1 MNTTIEKLRVLDLFS
16 GIGGF
21 SLGLDSTGHFET
33 VAFCEIEKFP
43 CQVLNKHWPNVPIY
57 NDVRELSYERLQT
70 DGIISDRRR
79 IHIICGG
86 YPCQPFSVAGHQ
98 KGEKDPRHLWPEYF
112 RLIRELRPD
121 YAIGENVGGH
131 LRLGLDS
138 VLSDL
143 DSENYSTRCFS
154 VEAASI
160 GAPHR
165 RERIFWIAEN
175 MGDTEHNGSPSTK
188 IKGSTT
194 KTSDNDKERTHETF
208 KFERTSES
216 TDNETLADTES
227 RKNHKRKPRE
237 LGKEAKGRESID
249 TSPHSG
255 SQDVA
260 DSTSNGRN
268 EERTDTETRGVVR
281 GSEKRRLLKPEGS
294 STQPGIR
301 TNVADSKGERHRR
314 GVGQERRT
322 SQRFLLSEEPTR
334 SEMGSEVKGR
344 SEPHGRTKN
353 VADSGSEGLERY
365 RREHKLRESSEER
378 KTSGSGNGGGTT
390 KNVSNTKSG
399 NAQDGRSKQGI
410 SPKEKGSGQTAGS
423 SGGNSF
429 EEEALKNHEA
439 FKSFLGGSL
448 NGVSSWLDGS
458 WERGIP
464 RVAETD
470 KTRVP
475 RLKALG
481 NAVVPQL
488 VYYVGL
494 AIIMSKNE
502 G

>member
-175 MGDTEHNGSPSTK
+175 MGDTKHNGSPSTK
-188 IKGSTT
+188 IKGSIT
-194 KTSDNDKERTHETF
+194 KTSDNNKKRTHETF

-216 TDNETLADTES
+216 TDNETLAD
-227 RKNHKRKPRE
+227 
-237 LGKEAKGRESID
+237 
-249 TSPHSG
+249 
-255 SQDVA
+255 
-260 DSTSNGRN
+260 STSDGRN

-294 STQPGIR
+294 GTQPRIR
-301 TNVADSKGERHRR
+301 TNVADSKSERHRR
-314 GVGQERRT
+314 GVSPERRT
-322 SQRFLLSEEPTR
+322 SQRLLLSEEPTR
-334 SEMGSEVKGR
+334 SEMGSKVKGR

-353 VADSGSEGLERY
+353 VANSGSEGLERY

>member
-1 MNTTIEKLRVLDLFS
+1 MSTTIEKLRVLDLFS

-43 CQVLNKHWPNVPIY
+43 CQILNKHWPNVPIY
-57 NDVRELSYERLQT
+57 NDVKELSYERLQT

-79 IHIICGG
+79 IHLICGG

-165 RERIFWIAEN
+165 RERIFRVAEN

-194 KTSDNDKERTHETF
+194 KTSDNNKKRTHETF

-216 TDNETLADTES
+216 TDNETLAD
-227 RKNHKRKPRE
+227 
-237 LGKEAKGRESID
+237 
-249 TSPHSG
+249 
-255 SQDVA
+255 
-260 DSTSNGRN
+260 STSNGRN
-268 EERTDTETRGVVR
+268 EERTDTEARGVVR

-294 STQPGIR
+294 STQPRIR
-301 TNVADSKGERHRR
+301 TNVANPDIERHRR
-314 GVGQERRT
+314 GTGQERGAE
-322 SQRFLLSEEPTR
+322 QRLVLPEEQTR
-334 SEMGSEVKGR
+334 SEMGSETERR
-344 SEPHGRTKN
+344 SEPHGKTKD
-353 VADSGSEGLERY
+353 VADSKSEHGKRSESERNRRGQSKKTSGNGSNSQKNVTFPSSEGLERY
-365 RREHKLRESSEER
+365 RREHRLRESSEEG
-378 KTSGSGNGGGTT
+378 KTSGSSNGGGTT
-390 KNVSNTKSG
+390 KNVSNTESG
-399 NAQDGRSKQGI
+399 NAQDGRSEQGI
-410 SPKEKGSGQTAGS
+410 PPKEEGSGQTAGS

-429 EEEALKNHEA
+429 EEETIKNHEA

-458 WERGIP
+458 WEQGIP
-464 RVAETD
+464 RVVETD

-494 AIIMSKNE
+494 AIIMSRNE

>member
-1 MNTTIEKLRVLDLFS
+1 M
-16 GIGGF
+16 
-21 SLGLDSTGHFET
+21 
-33 VAFCEIEKFP
+33 
-43 CQVLNKHWPNVPIY
+43 
-57 NDVRELSYERLQT
+57 
-70 DGIISDRRR
+70 
-79 IHIICGG
+79 
-86 YPCQPFSVAGHQ
+86 
-98 KGEKDPRHLWPEYF
+98 
-112 RLIRELRPD
+112 
-121 YAIGENVGGH
+121 GGH
-131 LRLGLDS
+131 IRLGLDS

-165 RERIFWIAEN
+165 RERIFWVAEN
-175 MGDTEHNGSPSTK
+175 VGDTEHNGSPSTK
-188 IKGSTT
+188 IKGSIT
-194 KTSDNDKERTHETF
+194 KTSDNNKKRTHETF

-216 TDNETLADTES
+216 TDNETL
-227 RKNHKRKPRE
+227 
-237 LGKEAKGRESID
+237 
-249 TSPHSG
+249 
-255 SQDVA
+255 A

-294 STQPGIR
+294 STQPRIR
-301 TNVADSKGERHRR
+301 TNVADSESERHRR
-314 GVGQERRT
+314 GTGQERGAE
-322 SQRFLLSEEPTR
+322 QRLVLPEEQTR
-334 SEMGSEVKGR
+334 SEMGSETERR
-344 SEPHGRTKN
+344 SEPHGKTKDVAYSKSEHGKRSESERNRRGQPKKTSGNGSNSQEN
-353 VADSGSEGLERY
+353 VAFSSGERLERY
-365 RREHKLRESSEER
+365 RREHKLRESSKEG
-378 KTSGSGNGGGTT
+378 KTSGSSNGRGAT
-390 KNVSNTKSG
+390 KNVSDTESG
-399 NAQDGRSKQGI
+399 NAQDGRSEQGI

-429 EEEALKNHEA
+429 EEETIKNHEA

-458 WERGIP
+458 WEQGIP
-464 RVAETD
+464 RVVETD

-494 AIIMSKNE
+494 AIIMSRNE

>member
-1 MNTTIEKLRVLDLFS
+1 MSTTIEKLRVLDLFS

-175 MGDTEHNGSPSTK
+175 MGDTKHNGSPSTK
-188 IKGSTT
+188 IKGSIT
-194 KTSDNDKERTHETF
+194 KTSDNNEKRTHETF

-216 TDNETLADTES
+216 TDNETM
-227 RKNHKRKPRE
+227 
-237 LGKEAKGRESID
+237 
-249 TSPHSG
+249 
-255 SQDVA
+255 A
-260 DSTSNGRN
+260 DSTSDGRN

-281 GSEKRRLLKPEGS
+281 GSEKRRLLESEGS
-294 STQPGIR
+294 GTQPGIR
-301 TNVADSKGERHRR
+301 TDVADSK
-314 GVGQERRT
+314 
-322 SQRFLLSEEPTR
+322 SEH
-334 SEMGSEVKGR
+334 GKR
-344 SEPHGRTKN
+344 SEPERNRRGQSKNASGNRSNSQKN
-353 VADSGSEGLERY
+353 VAFPSSEGLERY

-378 KTSGSGNGGGTT
+378 KTGGSSNGGGTT
-390 KNVSNTKSG
+390 KNVSNTESG
-399 NAQDGRSKQGI
+399 NAQDGRSEQGI
-410 SPKEKGSGQTAGS
+410 SPKEEGSGQTAGS

>member
-1 MNTTIEKLRVLDLFS
+1 M
-16 GIGGF
+16 
-21 SLGLDSTGHFET
+21 
-33 VAFCEIEKFP
+33 
-43 CQVLNKHWPNVPIY
+43 
-57 NDVRELSYERLQT
+57 
-70 DGIISDRRR
+70 
-79 IHIICGG
+79 
-86 YPCQPFSVAGHQ
+86 
-98 KGEKDPRHLWPEYF
+98 
-112 RLIRELRPD
+112 
-121 YAIGENVGGH
+121 GGH
-131 LRLGLDS
+131 IRLGLDS

-165 RERIFWIAEN
+165 RERIFWVAEN
-175 MGDTEHNGSPSTK
+175 VGDTEHNGSPSTK
-188 IKGSTT
+188 IKGSIT
-194 KTSDNDKERTHETF
+194 KTSDNNKKRTHETF

-216 TDNETLADTES
+216 TDNETL
-227 RKNHKRKPRE
+227 
-237 LGKEAKGRESID
+237 
-249 TSPHSG
+249 
-255 SQDVA
+255 A

-294 STQPGIR
+294 STQPRIR
-301 TNVADSKGERHRR
+301 TNVADSESERHRR
-314 GVGQERRT
+314 GTGQERGAE
-322 SQRFLLSEEPTR
+322 QRLVLPEEQTR
-334 SEMGSEVKGR
+334 SEMGSETERR
-344 SEPHGRTKN
+344 SEPHGKTKD
-353 VADSGSEGLERY
+353 VADSKSEHGKRSESERNRRGQPKKTSGNGSNSQENVAFSSGERLERY
-365 RREHKLRESSEER
+365 RREHKLRESSKEG
-378 KTSGSGNGGGTT
+378 KTSGSSNGRGAT
-390 KNVSNTKSG
+390 KNVSDTESG
-399 NAQDGRSKQGI
+399 NAQDGRSEQGI

-429 EEEALKNHEA
+429 EEETIKNHEA

-458 WERGIP
+458 WEQGIP
-464 RVAETD
+464 RVVETD

-494 AIIMSKNE
+494 AIITSRNE

>member
-1 MNTTIEKLRVLDLFS
+1 MSTTIEKLRVLDLFS

-43 CQVLNKHWPNVPIY
+43 CQILNKHWPNVPIY
-57 NDVRELSYERLQT
+57 NDVKELSYERLQT

-131 LRLGLDS
+131 IRLGLDS

-175 MGDTEHNGSPSTK
+175 VGDTEHNGSPSTK
-188 IKGSTT
+188 IKGSIT
-194 KTSDNDKERTHETF
+194 KTSDNNKKRTHETF

-216 TDNETLADTES
+216 TDNETL
-227 RKNHKRKPRE
+227 
-237 LGKEAKGRESID
+237 
-249 TSPHSG
+249 
-255 SQDVA
+255 A

-294 STQPGIR
+294 STQPRIR
-301 TNVADSKGERHRR
+301 TDVADSKSERHRR
-314 GVGQERRT
+314 GIGQERGAK
-322 SQRFLLSEEPTR
+322 QRLVLSEEQTR
-334 SEMGSEVKGR
+334 SKMGSETKGR
-344 SEPHGRTKN
+344 SEPHGKTKD
-353 VADSGSEGLERY
+353 VADSKSEHGKRSESERN
-365 RREHKLRESSEER
+365 RRGQSK
-378 KTSGSGNGGGTT
+378 KTSGNGSNSQE
-390 KNVSNTKSG
+390 NVSNTESG
-399 NAQDGRSKQGI
+399 NAQDGRSEQGI
-410 SPKEKGSGQTAGS
+410 PPKEKGSRQTAGS

-429 EEEALKNHEA
+429 EEETIKNHEA

-458 WERGIP
+458 WEQGIP
-464 RVAETD
+464 RVVETD

-494 AIIMSKNE
+494 AIIMSRNE

>member
-43 CQVLNKHWPNVPIY
+43 CQILNKHWPNVPIY
-57 NDVRELSYERLQT
+57 NDVKELSYERLQT

-131 LRLGLDS
+131 IRLGLDS

-165 RERIFWIAEN
+165 RERIFWVAEN
-175 MGDTEHNGSPSTK
+175 VGDTEHNGSPSTK
-188 IKGSTT
+188 IKGSIT
-194 KTSDNDKERTHETF
+194 KTSDNNKKRTHETF

-216 TDNETLADTES
+216 TDNETL
-227 RKNHKRKPRE
+227 
-237 LGKEAKGRESID
+237 
-249 TSPHSG
+249 
-255 SQDVA
+255 A

-294 STQPGIR
+294 STQPRIR
-301 TNVADSKGERHRR
+301 TNVADSESERHRR
-314 GVGQERRT
+314 GTGQERGAE
-322 SQRFLLSEEPTR
+322 QRLVLPEEQTR
-334 SEMGSEVKGR
+334 SEMGSETERR
-344 SEPHGRTKN
+344 SEPHGKTKD
-353 VADSGSEGLERY
+353 VADSKSEHGKRSESERN
-365 RREHKLRESSEER
+365 RRGQSK
-378 KTSGSGNGGGTT
+378 KTSGNGSNSQE
-390 KNVSNTKSG
+390 NVSDTESG
-399 NAQDGRSKQGI
+399 NAQNGRSEQGI

-429 EEEALKNHEA
+429 EEETIKNHEA

-458 WERGIP
+458 WEQGIP
-464 RVAETD
+464 RVVETD

-494 AIIMSKNE
+494 AIIMSRNE